1 MSYNKKYNFLSF
13 HLADYQLFI
22 NSETL
27 VNYFN
32 PLILYFTTFN

>member
-1 MSYNKKYNFLSF
+1 MDCIKNITFLSF

-27 VNYFN
+27 DDNSKSVEYK
-32 PLILYFTTFN
+32 IQ